1 MNAFV
6 ADNQLNFPRFRKT
19 PRAHEAL
26 NRRDRQL
33 SSRLRHL
40 LLLID
45 RSDTA
50 SHGLRQSLMTQENV
64 DALLRLSLIEPIE
77 PAAIQQP
84 MNSTKAVLTDTHP
97 ARRVVIENP
106 AHPLLAQSAV
116 VQAAIAQSSFV
127 QTPFA
132 FVDDV
137 DQTTHPQ
144 QISTEALIAS
154 LEQALQ
160 PCQSQVDAIQA
171 IAEIQQLMVQSLR
184 QACGLLA
191 AGLMREID
199 AAQNFEQLRRCQGRW
214 KMTLLDSR
222 FDRGQIDQWI
232 DQVSLFI
239 RSH

>member
-1 MNAFV
+1 MSAFV
-6 ADNQLNFPRFRKT
+6 AENSLNFPQFRKT
-19 PRAHEAL
+19 SRAHEAL

-50 SHGLRQSLMTQENV
+50 SRGLRQSLMTQENL

-77 PAAIQQP
+77 PAATEQSASIDRVE
-84 MNSTKAVLTDTHP
+84 AVTDTMP
-97 ARRVVIENP
+97 ALRVVLDQP
-106 AHPLLAQSAV
+106 AQPLADNLD
-116 VQAAIAQSSFV
+116 
-127 QTPFA
+127 PE
-132 FVDDV
+132 
-137 DQTTHPQ
+137 P
-144 QISTEALIAS
+144 ISTAALIAEF
-154 LEQALQ
+154 EQAVQQAEYQEQQANQYQTQ
-160 PCQSQVDAIQA
+160 PQHAQVQTVLAMV
-171 IAEIQQLMVQSLR
+171 EVQQLMIQSLR

-199 AAQNFEQLRRCQGRW
+199 AAQSIDQLHRCQGRW

-222 FDRGQIDQWI
+222 FDRGEIDQWI
-232 DQVSLFI
+232 DQVSLSI

>member
-1 MNAFV
+1 MSAFV
-6 ADNQLNFPRFRKT
+6 AENSLNFPQFRKT
-19 PRAHEAL
+19 SRAHEAL

-33 SSRLRHL
+33 ASRLRHL

-50 SHGLRQSLMTQENV
+50 SRGLRQSLMTQENL

-77 PAAIQQP
+77 PAATEQSAPIDRVE
-84 MNSTKAVLTDTHP
+84 AVTDTMP
-97 ARRVVIENP
+97 ALRVVLDQP
-106 AHPLLAQSAV
+106 AQPRADNLD
-116 VQAAIAQSSFV
+116 
-127 QTPFA
+127 PE
-132 FVDDV
+132 
-137 DQTTHPQ
+137 P
-144 QISTEALIAS
+144 ISTAALIAEF
-154 LEQALQ
+154 EQAVQQAEYQEQQANQYQTQ
-160 PCQSQVDAIQA
+160 PQHAQVQTVLAMV
-171 IAEIQQLMVQSLR
+171 EVQQLMIQSLR

-199 AAQNFEQLRRCQGRW
+199 AAQSIDQLHRCQGRW

-232 DQVSLFI
+232 DQVSLSI

>member
-1 MNAFV
+1 MSAFV
-6 ADNQLNFPRFRKT
+6 AENSLNFPQFRKT
-19 PRAHEAL
+19 SRAHEAL

-50 SHGLRQSLMTQENV
+50 SRGLRQSLMTQENL

-77 PAAIQQP
+77 PIEPAATEQSAPIDRVE
-84 MNSTKAVLTDTHP
+84 AVTDTMP
-97 ARRVVIENP
+97 ALRVVLDQP
-106 AHPLLAQSAV
+106 AQPLADNLD
-116 VQAAIAQSSFV
+116 
-127 QTPFA
+127 PE
-132 FVDDV
+132 
-137 DQTTHPQ
+137 P
-144 QISTEALIAS
+144 ISTAALIAEF
-154 LEQALQ
+154 EQAVQQAEYQEQHASQYQTQ
-160 PCQSQVDAIQA
+160 PQHAQVQTVLAIV
-171 IAEIQQLMVQSLR
+171 EVQQLMIQSLR

-199 AAQNFEQLRRCQGRW
+199 AAQSIDQLHRCQGRW

-232 DQVSLFI
+232 AQVSASI
-239 RSH
+239 RSY

>member
-1 MNAFV
+1 MSAFV
-6 ADNQLNFPRFRKT
+6 AENSLNFPQFRKT
-19 PRAHEAL
+19 SRAHEAL

-50 SHGLRQSLMTQENV
+50 SRGLRQSLMTQENL

-77 PAAIQQP
+77 PAATEQSAPIDRVE
-84 MNSTKAVLTDTHP
+84 AVTDTMP
-97 ARRVVIENP
+97 ALRVVLDQP
-106 AHPLLAQSAV
+106 AQPLADNLD
-116 VQAAIAQSSFV
+116 
-127 QTPFA
+127 PE
-132 FVDDV
+132 
-137 DQTTHPQ
+137 P
-144 QISTEALIAS
+144 ISTAALIAEF
-154 LEQALQ
+154 EQAVQQAEYQEQQANQYQTQ
-160 PCQSQVDAIQA
+160 PQHAQVQTVLAMV
-171 IAEIQQLMVQSLR
+171 EVQQLMIQSLR

-199 AAQNFEQLRRCQGRW
+199 AAQSIDQLHRCQGRW

-232 DQVSLFI
+232 DQVSLSI

>member
-1 MNAFV
+1 MAKMSAFV
-6 ADNQLNFPRFRKT
+6 AENSLNFPQFRKT
-19 PRAHEAL
+19 SRAHEAL

-50 SHGLRQSLMTQENV
+50 SRGLRQSLMTQENL

-77 PAAIQQP
+77 PAATEQSAPIDRVE
-84 MNSTKAVLTDTHP
+84 AVTDTMP
-97 ARRVVIENP
+97 ALRVVLDQP
-106 AHPLLAQSAV
+106 AQPLADNLD
-116 VQAAIAQSSFV
+116 
-127 QTPFA
+127 PE
-132 FVDDV
+132 
-137 DQTTHPQ
+137 P
-144 QISTEALIAS
+144 ISTAALIAEF
-154 LEQALQ
+154 EQAVQQAEYQEQQANQYQTQ
-160 PCQSQVDAIQA
+160 PQHAQVQTVLAMV
-171 IAEIQQLMVQSLR
+171 EVQQLMIQSLR

-199 AAQNFEQLRRCQGRW
+199 AAQSIDQLHRCQGRW

-232 DQVSLFI
+232 DQVSLSI

>member
-1 MNAFV
+1 MSAFV
-6 ADNQLNFPRFRKT
+6 AENSLNFPQFRKT
-19 PRAHEAL
+19 SRAHEAL

-50 SHGLRQSLMTQENV
+50 SRGLRQSLMTQENL

-77 PAAIQQP
+77 PAATEQSAPIDRVE
-84 MNSTKAVLTDTHP
+84 AVTDTMP
-97 ARRVVIENP
+97 ALRVVLDQP
-106 AHPLLAQSAV
+106 AQPLADNLD
-116 VQAAIAQSSFV
+116 
-127 QTPFA
+127 PE
-132 FVDDV
+132 
-137 DQTTHPQ
+137 P
-144 QISTEALIAS
+144 ISTAALIAEF
-154 LEQALQ
+154 EQAVQQAEYQEQQANQYQTQ
-160 PCQSQVDAIQA
+160 PQHAQVQTVLAMVKV
-171 IAEIQQLMVQSLR
+171 QQLMIQSLR

-199 AAQNFEQLRRCQGRW
+199 AAQSIDQLHRCQGRW

-232 DQVSLFI
+232 DQVSLSI

>member
-1 MNAFV
+1 MAKMSAFV
-6 ADNQLNFPRFRKT
+6 AENSLNFPQFRKT
-19 PRAHEAL
+19 SRAHEAL

-50 SHGLRQSLMTQENV
+50 SRGLRQSLMTQENL

-77 PAAIQQP
+77 PAATEQSAPIDRVE
-84 MNSTKAVLTDTHP
+84 AVTDTMP
-97 ARRVVIENP
+97 ALRVVLDQP
-106 AHPLLAQSAV
+106 AQPLADHLD
-116 VQAAIAQSSFV
+116 
-127 QTPFA
+127 PE
-132 FVDDV
+132 
-137 DQTTHPQ
+137 P
-144 QISTEALIAS
+144 ISTAALIAEF
-154 LEQALQ
+154 EQAVQQAEYQEQHASQYQTQ
-160 PCQSQVDAIQA
+160 PQHAQVQTVLAMV
-171 IAEIQQLMVQSLR
+171 EVQQLMIQSLR

-199 AAQNFEQLRRCQGRW
+199 AAQSIDQLHRCQGRW

-232 DQVSLFI
+232 DQVSLSI

>member
-1 MNAFV
+1 MSAFV
-6 ADNQLNFPRFRKT
+6 AENSLNFPQFRKT
-19 PRAHEAL
+19 SRAHEAL

-50 SHGLRQSLMTQENV
+50 SRGLRQSLMTQENL

-77 PAAIQQP
+77 PAATEQSAPIDRVE
-84 MNSTKAVLTDTHP
+84 AVTDTMP
-97 ARRVVIENP
+97 ALRVVLDQP
-106 AHPLLAQSAV
+106 VQPLADNLD
-116 VQAAIAQSSFV
+116 
-127 QTPFA
+127 PE
-132 FVDDV
+132 
-137 DQTTHPQ
+137 P
-144 QISTEALIAS
+144 ISTAALIAEF
-154 LEQALQ
+154 EQAVQQAEYQEQHANQYQTQ
-160 PCQSQVDAIQA
+160 PQHAQVQTVLAMV
-171 IAEIQQLMVQSLR
+171 EVQQLMIQSLR

-199 AAQNFEQLRRCQGRW
+199 AAQSIDQLHRCQGRW

-232 DQVSLFI
+232 DQVSLSI

>member
-1 MNAFV
+1 MSAFV
-6 ADNQLNFPRFRKT
+6 AENSLNFPQFRKT
-19 PRAHEAL
+19 SRAHEAL

-50 SHGLRQSLMTQENV
+50 SRGLRQSLMTQENL

-77 PAAIQQP
+77 PAATEQSAPIDRVE
-84 MNSTKAVLTDTHP
+84 AVTDTMP
-97 ARRVVIENP
+97 ALRVVLDQP
-106 AHPLLAQSAV
+106 AQPLADNLD
-116 VQAAIAQSSFV
+116 
-127 QTPFA
+127 PE
-132 FVDDV
+132 
-137 DQTTHPQ
+137 P
-144 QISTEALIAS
+144 ISTAALIAEF
-154 LEQALQ
+154 EQAVQQAEYQEQHANQYQTQ
-160 PCQSQVDAIQA
+160 PQHAQVQTVLAMV
-171 IAEIQQLMVQSLR
+171 EVQQLMIQSLR

-199 AAQNFEQLRRCQGRW
+199 AAQSIDQLHRCQGRW

-222 FDRGQIDQWI
+222 FERGQIDQWI
-232 DQVSLFI
+232 DQVSLSI

>member
-1 MNAFV
+1 MSAFV
-6 ADNQLNFPRFRKT
+6 AENSLNFPQFRKT
-19 PRAHEAL
+19 SRAHEAL

-50 SHGLRQSLMTQENV
+50 SRGLRQSLMTQENL

-77 PAAIQQP
+77 PAATEQSAPIDRVE
-84 MNSTKAVLTDTHP
+84 AVTDTMP
-97 ARRVVIENP
+97 ALRVVLDQP
-106 AHPLLAQSAV
+106 AQPLADNLD
-116 VQAAIAQSSFV
+116 
-127 QTPFA
+127 PE
-132 FVDDV
+132 
-137 DQTTHPQ
+137 P
-144 QISTEALIAS
+144 ISTAALIAEF
-154 LEQALQ
+154 EQAVQQAEYQEQQANQYQTQ
-160 PCQSQVDAIQA
+160 PQHAQVQTVLAMV
-171 IAEIQQLMVQSLR
+171 EVQQLMIQSLR

-199 AAQNFEQLRRCQGRW
+199 AAQSIEQLHRCQGRW

-232 DQVSLFI
+232 DQVSLSI

>member
-1 MNAFV
+1 MSAFV
-6 ADNQLNFPRFRKT
+6 AENSLNFPQFRKT
-19 PRAHEAL
+19 SRAHEAL

-50 SHGLRQSLMTQENV
+50 SRGLRQSLMTQENL

-77 PAAIQQP
+77 PAATEQSAPIDRVE
-84 MNSTKAVLTDTHP
+84 AVTDTMP
-97 ARRVVIENP
+97 ALRVVLDQP
-106 AHPLLAQSAV
+106 AQPLADNLD
-116 VQAAIAQSSFV
+116 
-127 QTPFA
+127 PE
-132 FVDDV
+132 
-137 DQTTHPQ
+137 P
-144 QISTEALIAS
+144 ISTAALIAEF
-154 LEQALQ
+154 EQAVQQAEYQEQHANQYQTQ
-160 PCQSQVDAIQA
+160 PQHAQVQTVLAMV
-171 IAEIQQLMVQSLR
+171 EVQQLMIQSLR

-199 AAQNFEQLRRCQGRW
+199 AAQSIDQLHRCQGRW

-232 DQVSLFI
+232 DQVSLSI

>member
-1 MNAFV
+1 MSAFV
-6 ADNQLNFPRFRKT
+6 AENSLNFPQFRKT
-19 PRAHEAL
+19 SRAHEAL

-50 SHGLRQSLMTQENV
+50 SRGLRQSLMTQENL

-77 PAAIQQP
+77 PAATEQSAPIDRVE
-84 MNSTKAVLTDTHP
+84 AVTDTMP
-97 ARRVVIENP
+97 ALRVVLDQP
-106 AHPLLAQSAV
+106 AQPLADNLD
-116 VQAAIAQSSFV
+116 
-127 QTPFA
+127 PEL
-132 FVDDV
+132 
-137 DQTTHPQ
+137 
-144 QISTEALIAS
+144 ISTAALIAEF
-154 LEQALQ
+154 EQAVQQAEYQEQHASQYQTQ
-160 PCQSQVDAIQA
+160 PQHAQVQTVLAMV
-171 IAEIQQLMVQSLR
+171 EVQQLMIQSLR

-199 AAQNFEQLRRCQGRW
+199 AAQSIEQLHRCQGRW

-232 DQVSLFI
+232 DQVSLSI

>member
-1 MNAFV
+1 MSAFV
-6 ADNQLNFPRFRKT
+6 AENSLNFPQFRKT
-19 PRAHEAL
+19 SRAHEAL

-50 SHGLRQSLMTQENV
+50 SRGLRQSLMTQENL

-77 PAAIQQP
+77 PAATEQSAPIDRVE
-84 MNSTKAVLTDTHP
+84 AVTDTMP
-97 ARRVVIENP
+97 ALRVVLDQP
-106 AHPLLAQSAV
+106 AQPLADNLD
-116 VQAAIAQSSFV
+116 
-127 QTPFA
+127 PEL
-132 FVDDV
+132 
-137 DQTTHPQ
+137 
-144 QISTEALIAS
+144 ISTAALIAEF
-154 LEQALQ
+154 EQAVQQAEYQEQHASQYQTQ
-160 PCQSQVDAIQA
+160 PQHAQVQTVLAMV
-171 IAEIQQLMVQSLR
+171 EVQQLMIQSLR

-199 AAQNFEQLRRCQGRW
+199 AAQSIDQLHRCQGRW

-232 DQVSLFI
+232 DQVSLSI

>member
-1 MNAFV
+1 MSAFV
-6 ADNQLNFPRFRKT
+6 AENSLNFPQFRKT
-19 PRAHEAL
+19 SRAHEAL

-50 SHGLRQSLMTQENV
+50 SRGLRQSLMTQENL

-77 PAAIQQP
+77 PAATEQSAPIDRVE
-84 MNSTKAVLTDTHP
+84 AVTDTMP
-97 ARRVVIENP
+97 ALRVVLDQP
-106 AHPLLAQSAV
+106 AQPLADNLD
-116 VQAAIAQSSFV
+116 
-127 QTPFA
+127 PEL
-132 FVDDV
+132 
-137 DQTTHPQ
+137 
-144 QISTEALIAS
+144 ISTAALIAEF
-154 LEQALQ
+154 EQAVQQAEYQEQHASQYQTQ
-160 PCQSQVDAIQA
+160 PQHAQVQTVLAMV
-171 IAEIQQLMVQSLR
+171 EVQQLMIQSLR

-199 AAQNFEQLRRCQGRW
+199 AAQSIDQLHRCQGRW

-232 DQVSLFI
+232 AQVSASI
-239 RSH
+239 RSY

>member
-1 MNAFV
+1 MSAFV
-6 ADNQLNFPRFRKT
+6 AENSLNFPQFRKT
-19 PRAHEAL
+19 SRAHEAL

-50 SHGLRQSLMTQENV
+50 SRGLRQSLMTQENL

-77 PAAIQQP
+77 SAATEQSAPID
-84 MNSTKAVLTDTHP
+84 KVEAVTDTMP
-97 ARRVVIENP
+97 ALRVVLDQP
-106 AHPLLAQSAV
+106 AQPRADHLDPE
-116 VQAAIAQSSFV
+116 
-127 QTPFA
+127 P
-132 FVDDV
+132 
-137 DQTTHPQ
+137 
-144 QISTEALIAS
+144 ISTAALIAEF
-154 LEQALQ
+154 EQAVQQAEYQEQQANQYQTQ
-160 PCQSQVDAIQA
+160 PQHAQVQTVLAMV
-171 IAEIQQLMVQSLR
+171 EVQQLMIQSLR

-199 AAQNFEQLRRCQGRW
+199 AAQSIDQLHRCQGRW

-232 DQVSLFI
+232 DQVSLSI

>member
-1 MNAFV
+1 MSAFV
-6 ADNQLNFPRFRKT
+6 AENSLNFPQFRKT
-19 PRAHEAL
+19 SRAHEAL

-50 SHGLRQSLMTQENV
+50 SRGLRQSLMTQENL

-77 PAAIQQP
+77 PAATEQSAPIDRVE
-84 MNSTKAVLTDTHP
+84 AVTDTMP
-97 ARRVVIENP
+97 ALRVVLDQP
-106 AHPLLAQSAV
+106 AQPLADNLD
-116 VQAAIAQSSFV
+116 
-127 QTPFA
+127 PE
-132 FVDDV
+132 
-137 DQTTHPQ
+137 P
-144 QISTEALIAS
+144 ISTAALIAEF
-154 LEQALQ
+154 EQAVQQAEYQEQHASQYQTQ
-160 PCQSQVDAIQA
+160 PQHAQVQTVLAMV
-171 IAEIQQLMVQSLR
+171 EVQQLMIQSLR

-199 AAQNFEQLRRCQGRW
+199 AAQSIDQLHRCQGRW

-232 DQVSLFI
+232 DQVSLSI

>member
-1 MNAFV
+1 MSAFV
-6 ADNQLNFPRFRKT
+6 AENSLNFPQFRKT
-19 PRAHEAL
+19 SRAHEAL

-50 SHGLRQSLMTQENV
+50 SRGLRQLLMTQENL

-77 PAAIQQP
+77 PAATEQSAPIDRVE
-84 MNSTKAVLTDTHP
+84 AVTDTMP
-97 ARRVVIENP
+97 ALRVVLDQP
-106 AHPLLAQSAV
+106 AQPLADNLD
-116 VQAAIAQSSFV
+116 
-127 QTPFA
+127 PE
-132 FVDDV
+132 
-137 DQTTHPQ
+137 P
-144 QISTEALIAS
+144 ISTAALIAEF
-154 LEQALQ
+154 EQAVQQAEYQEQQANQYQTQ
-160 PCQSQVDAIQA
+160 PQHAQVQTVLAMV
-171 IAEIQQLMVQSLR
+171 EVQQLMIQSLR

-199 AAQNFEQLRRCQGRW
+199 AAQSIDQLHRCQGRW

-232 DQVSLFI
+232 DQVSLSI